1 MALSVQN
8 MVTYMPVAV
17 ATYASMPIST
27 RIGQKIFPGPI
38 PQRAD
43 AIEPKNDI
51 RTKTSKFFGVAS
63 RSPGT
68 KLYPQ
73 STFCLYSFLT
83 TIIPTMVIITQT
95 TYKMANKLK
104 SVLSQRLV
112 PIRDSSGS
120 PLPLSKLITVR
131 KIIMPQLRPNF
142 FHWRLVDSAL
152 MSSSSLSFFYRD
164 YSSFAEFSLSS
175 KPPMDSEISRM
186 FSSAGL

>member
-1 MALSVQN
+1 

-17 ATYASMPIST
+17 ATYASMPIKT

-43 AIEPKNDI
+43 AMEPKKDI

-68 KLYPQ
+68 KLYPH

-83 TIIPTMVIITQT
+83 TIIPTMVIKTQT
-95 TYKMANKLK
+95 TYKMANRLK
-104 SVLSQRLV
+104 SELSQRFV

-131 KIIMPQLRPNF
+131 KIIMPQLRPSF

-152 MSSSSLSFFYRD
+152 MTSSSFSFFYKLF
-164 YSSFAEFSLSS
+164 SSFAGFSLSS
-175 KPPMDSEISRM
+175 KSPIDSEISREL
-186 FSSAGL
+186 SSAGV